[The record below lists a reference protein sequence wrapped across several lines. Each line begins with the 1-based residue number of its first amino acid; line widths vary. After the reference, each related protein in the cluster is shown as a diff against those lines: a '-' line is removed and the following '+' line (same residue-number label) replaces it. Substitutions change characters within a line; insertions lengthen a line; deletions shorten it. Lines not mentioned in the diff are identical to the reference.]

1 MLGTPNNSA
10 IIATIIAMLGQPNNE
25 PIFSVTLM
33 PRRVDMWGGAWG
45 GAHLCLSLLL
55 LQRVQSRL
63 AKSQHTPHPFFIWVP
78 TGLHYTIII
87 FFDYK
92 VYNEFGY
99 H

>member
-1 MLGTPNNSA
+1 MNQSLASHSCLGVWTC
-10 IIATIIAMLGQPNNE
+10 G
-25 PIFSVTLM
+25 
-33 PRRVDMWGGAWG
+33 GGAWG

-55 LQRVQSRL
+55 LQRVQREA
-63 AKSQHTPHPFFIWVP
+63 AKSQHTPHPFFIWVH

-87 FFDYK
+87 FFSYK